1 MMVLGFIPTLTI
13 LFRIEICDCLE
24 DGLQKLADGPFWQ
37 YIPDL
42 DWSLV
47 QKYTGA
53 SPLFTHLISPEE
65 QDDKTGPSGEEKSAK
80 DVIIDLLDVDASEFD
95 PDVPFTSYG
104 LDSLSASRLSF
115 ALKQHVT
122 ISQLQL
128 LSDISYNDL
137 QARINSANEQNQDNS
152 VQPTSDEMSEINSQK
167 TKTLEE
173 MEQSIRKYSRI
184 FPTHNGKMPIPNSDV
199 ILITGTTGAIGTAV
213 LANLATLDS
222 VSRIYAFN
230 RHPSSSKPLYQRQAS
245 SLRDRGYSEKI
256 LENGKIV
263 LVEGDQSKYDLGIP
277 KDLFEEVGYCFFS
290 HMDKTAHV
298 V

>member
-1 MMVLGFIPTLTI
+1 MFVLGFILTLTM
-13 LFRIEICDCLE
+13 LFQTEICDCLK

-53 SPLFTHLISPEE
+53 SPLFTHLISVEE
-65 QDDKTGPSGEEKSAK
+65 QDDKTVPSGEEKSAK
-80 DVIIDLLDVDASEFD
+80 DIIIDLLDVDASEFD
-95 PDVPFTSYG
+95 PDIPFTSYG

-137 QARINSANEQNQDNS
+137 EARINSANEQNHDNN
-152 VQPTSDEMSEINSQK
+152 VQPTSDGTSEIESQK
-167 TKTLEE
+167 NKTLEE
-173 MEQSIRKYSRI
+173 MEQSIKKYSRI
-184 FPTHNGKMPIPNSDV
+184 FPTHNGKMPAPDSDV
-199 ILITGTTGAIGTAV
+199 VLITGTTGGIGTAV

-230 RHPSSSKPLYQRQAS
+230 RHSSSSKSLYQRQAS
-245 SLRDRGYSEKI
+245 SLRERGYSEKI
-256 LENGKIV
+256 LEDGKIV

-277 KDLFEEVGYCFFS
+277 KELFEEVRYCFFS
-290 HMDKTAHV
+290 RTNETTHV
-298 V
+298 L